1 MKQYTELE
9 VKQIFKNARHKAIE
23 ILQSHYGFEGDNN
36 SYVIIASEVERD
48 IMNMR
53 FQDCVAGGDTDSG
66 VLSPIII
73 AEQSEATSLPDCPN
87 CGKDGDVR
95 IETCKCIECDS
106 YW

>member
-9 VKQIFKNARHKAIE
+9 VKQILKNARHKAIE

-53 FQDCVAGGDTDSG
+53 FQHCDSG
-66 VLSPIII
+66 VLSPIIKM
-73 AEQSEATSLPDCPN
+73 EQSGMASCGRCQSLNVVAKVQCLDCAAITGSMLKRPQ
-87 CGKDGDVR
+87 DD
-95 IETCKCIECDS
+95 
-106 YW
+106 